1 MVSPTRR
8 QVLSGRTANTSQRFE
23 IASAIVT
30 AWPDHLNGVA
40 DAILALGNTEIH
52 ARDAKGK
59 LVVVIEG
66 PTVGAV
72 GSIVNAISGI
82 QHVLSAVMVFQ
93 ASGVELAAS

>member
-1 MVSPTRR
+1 MGSPTRR
-8 QVLSGRTANTSQRFE
+8 QLLSGRTAVPQRLE

-30 AWPDHLNGVA
+30 AWPDHLEGVA
-40 DAILALGNTEIH
+40 DAILALDNTEIH
-52 ARDAKGK
+52 VRDPKGK

-82 QHVLSAVMVFQ
+82 PHVLSAVMVFQ
-93 ASGVELAAS
+93 ASDDEQTTS